1 MQKTYVILK
10 KFMEK
15 STGTLDNLFNVL
27 AKRYPL
33 IKDAMVTVEV
43 PRSML
48 SDGEVKK
55 WFEAATAV
63 NQGTS
68 TRLRYCVFK
77 IEHGGSIRGEFL
89 ADVRVRSIYY
99 LPPYDR
105 TPSSILQMQATGL
118 SILMKMDCEKLN
130 DFLKPVD
137 TPMSIDLTGD
147 LEDTP
152 MAVVCVL
159 RLPRRWE
166 RTSYGNV

>member
-10 KFMEK
+10 KFINK
-15 STGTLDNLFNVL
+15 STGTLDDLFDVL
-27 AKRYPL
+27 AKKYPL

-48 SDGEVKK
+48 CDGEVKK

-63 NQGTS
+63 NKGTS

-77 IEHGGSIRGEFL
+77 IEHGGSVSGGFL
-89 ADVRVRSIYY
+89 ANVHVRSIYF
-99 LPPYDR
+99 LPPHDR

-118 SILMKMDCEKLN
+118 SILMNVNCNKLN

-159 RLPRRWE
+159 RLPLRWE